1 MEEKNQELL
10 LMLQEAEEILGD
22 IKLIS
27 EEKKLMDDKIKNIN
41 KTLKEV
47 SATLK
52 QINGRCDVEQQ
63 KIIKLIERIEDTKI
77 NIISQDIKGIANLI
91 VKNLPNGIEKTEKES
106 EKVYK
111 LELSNN
117 KSYIGEVLLYM
128 DNGLVVDMRFVNP
141 LDNKVIPIN
150 GSVLRIYS
158 VVNYIN
164 MIIGYGSR

>member
-10 LMLQEAEEILGD
+10 LMLQEAEEIVGN

-47 SATLK
+47 STTLK

-77 NIISQDIKGIANLI
+77 NIISQDIKGVANLI

-106 EKVYK
+106 KKVYK
-111 LELSNN
+111 IELSNN

-141 LDNKVIPIN
+141 LDNKVIPIY

-164 MIIGYGSR
+164 IIIEYGSM